1 MIESGRGVSFSE
13 NRGVVFDRM
22 SGFISRQWRSWE
34 RGMDIHSYRGV
45 SAPAFLSQVGGKVAE
60 GPYSLAAIPSF
71 QVSNHQPD

>member
-1 MIESGRGVSFSE
+1 
-13 NRGVVFDRM
+13 
-22 SGFISRQWRSWE
+22 
-34 RGMDIHSYRGV
+34 MDIHSYRGV